1 MIEEKDLEE
10 IKKQINEIIKSEIN
24 SNLIKVNEDI
34 AKIRKT
40 KQKENR
46 FKIDKILKSLPELER
61 FVNSKMI
68 NTDNTEEIFDK
79 VKTKTMLSEIYKI
92 LDNYLENEK
101 SDLKEDR
108 LDDSLEIKKKILRCL
123 YGYKPQIDEVV
134 EKTRI
139 DLAEKMYTTDRT
151 IYKYQCN
158 LLDDLAPCFFGI
170 DGLVL

>member
-1 MIEEKDLEE
+1 MIDEKDLEE

-46 FKIDKILKSLPELER
+46 FKIDKILKSLSELEN

-68 NTDNTEEIFDK
+68 TDNTEEIFDK
-79 VKTKTMLSEIYKI
+79 VKTKTMLNEIYKI

-108 LDDSLEIKKKILRCL
+108 LDNSLEIKKKILRCF
-123 YGYKPQIDEVV
+123 YGYKPHKDEVV
-134 EKTRI
+134 EKNRI